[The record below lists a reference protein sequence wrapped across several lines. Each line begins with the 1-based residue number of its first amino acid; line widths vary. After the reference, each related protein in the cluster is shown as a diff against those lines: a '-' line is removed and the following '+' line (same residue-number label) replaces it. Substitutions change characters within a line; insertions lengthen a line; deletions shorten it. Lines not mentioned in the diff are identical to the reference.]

1 MINAV
6 LKITKDGLY
15 SGFEVKGHAGKA
27 PYGKD
32 IVCAAVSTA
41 VQMALIGIDEVA
53 GVKNTYVIRDA
64 YIKCDIP
71 QNLSDEQSLR
81 VQALVS
87 AMHLCIKSIEEQY
100 QDFVQVKED

>member
-6 LKITKDGLY
+6 LKTADNGLY

-53 GVKNTYVIRDA
+53 GVKNTYVIDDA

-71 QNLSDEQSLR
+71 QNLSEKQSEC
-81 VQALVS
+81 VQSLVS
-87 AMHLCIKSIEEQY
+87 AMHLCINSIAEQY

>member
-6 LKITKDGLY
+6 LKITENGLY

-27 PYGKD
+27 PHGKD

-53 GVKNTYVIRDA
+53 GVKNTYVIKDA

-71 QNLSDEQSLR
+71 QNLSSEQSVC
-81 VQALVS
+81 VQSLVS
-87 AMHLCIKSIEEQY
+87 AMHLCIKSIAEQY
-100 QDFVQVKED
+100 QDFVRIKED

>member
-53 GVKNTYVIRDA
+53 GVKDTYIINDA

-71 QNLSDEQSLR
+71 QNLSDKQSDR
-81 VQALVS
+81 VQTLVS

-100 QDFVQVKED
+100 QDFVRVKED

>member
-1 MINAV
+1 MIDAV
-6 LKITKDGLY
+6 LKVTKDGVY
-15 SGFEVKGHAGKA
+15 SGFEVRGHAGKA
-27 PYGKD
+27 PCGRD

-71 QNLSDEQSLR
+71 QNLSSEQSLR
-81 VQALVS
+81 VQSLVS
-87 AMHLCIKSIEEQY
+87 AMHLCIKSIAEQY
-100 QDFVQVKED
+100 QDFVRVKED